1 MKLEKLT
8 KEEAAKLYQMKCL
21 TIEQLAL
28 LCGKTVQTISQ
39 WIKFYQVNQ
48 RNLIDEQ
55 EIAELKNKVSN
66 IEKENNLLR
75 KTVVLLQEKI

>member
-1 MKLEKLT
+1 MKAEWLT

-75 KTVVLLQEKI
+75 KTVILLQEKI